1 MYVATQWSNSPN
13 LNPGLRH
20 CILGLDTSLYFKT
33 HDLHFTSDTVP
44 GTIMVTE
51 VVQDSSDNVFN
62 FPLPFR
68 FELFKLIRS

>member
-33 HDLHFTSDTVP
+33 HDLHLTSDTVP

-51 VVQDSSDNVFN
+51 VVQDSSDNTFN
-62 FPLPFR
+62 LPFR